1 MYRGLKPTTL
11 FSNFNELH
19 QYLRIGL
26 VPKQPFNVYS
36 NKMMVHH
43 TVDNEINVFTPLNN
57 SIRTADE
64 LSTKLPVTDLNIA
77 TQRGAD
83 SILHRY
89 RVFKTKLLFDYAG
102 NDYKNLNNYVAALDY
117 SINTDNIKI
126 EYINVD
132 NCENNN
138 YNDFYFD
145 EKEGFELKKSLIIY
159 VKNMAKEENKNK
171 IIVDVH
177 HNLNTYNSLYLK
189 EGFSITTRNST
200 RSPQWI
206 EIEYTR

>member
-43 TVDNEINVFTPLNN
+43 TVDNEINVFR
-57 SIRTADE
+57 IC
-64 LSTKLPVTDLNIA
+64 
-77 TQRGAD
+77 
-83 SILHRY
+83 
-89 RVFKTKLLFDYAG
+89 KTKLLFDYAG
-102 NDYKNLNNYVAALDY
+102 NDYKNLNNYVAVLDY
-117 SINTDNIKI
+117 SVNPDNIKI

-132 NCENNN
+132 NCDNNN

-145 EKEGFELKKSLIIY
+145 EKEAFEMKKSLIVY
-159 VKNMAKEENKNK
+159 VKNLAKEENKNK

-206 EIEYTR
+206 EIEYKY